1 MKHFPLF
8 LNLGGRRVLI
18 VGAGEGVARKVRLLS
33 DSGASVVLVGTED
46 DLPRETRALA
56 VSAGYEFRA
65 EDVRG
70 YALVFVCETMDETA
84 RRVSAAAIEA
94 GVPVNVQDR
103 AELSTFIMPAI
114 LDRDPVTVAVSTGG
128 ASPMLA
134 RAIRD
139 LAGAALP
146 RGIGRLA
153 DVLREFRR
161 EVADRSPSP
170 DLRRRFWEAIGIDIF
185 DRFADGDEAA
195 LRRRVRQLLDK
206 FLRAERATIHIVGAG
221 PGDPGLLTVRAL
233 RVLQL
238 ADVVLYDRLVDDRII
253 DCAGSRARLLC
264 VGKSRAADA
273 PKQDDINRLM
283 ADLATAG
290 RRVVRLKSG
299 DPFVFGRGGE
309 EIEYLAR
316 MGLRVEVVPGI
327 TAALGCA
334 AYAGIPLT
342 HRDCASSVTFISGRG
357 AHGREADLDWAS
369 LARDGQ
375 TLVVYMGVEA
385 ASLVAGR
392 LIENGSD
399 PATPVAVIENGTRPD
414 QRVAIGTLGRL
425 ANLIAQT
432 GIGAPALMIVGDVVR
447 FYRKAEW
454 PRSAEGLDFC
464 AATRNETV
472 TVDRSG
478 NRIQAACCAGES

>member
-18 VGAGEGVARKVRLLS
+18 AGTGEGVTQKLRLLR
-33 DSGASVVLVGTED
+33 DAGASVVLVAPGR
-46 DLPRETRALA
+46 DLPEEVHAHAISLCDEFRVEDLRGCALA
-56 VSAGYEFRA
+56 
-65 EDVRG
+65 
-70 YALVFVCETMDETA
+70 FVCGADDETA
-84 RRVSAAAIEA
+84 RRVSAAAIES

-103 AELSTFIMPAI
+103 VELSTFIMPAI

-139 LAGAALP
+139 LAGAILP
-146 RGIGRLA
+146 RRIGRLA
-153 DVLREFRR
+153 SVLKEFRR
-161 EVADRSPSP
+161 EVAERIPSF
-170 DLRRRFWEAIGIDIF
+170 DLRRRFWDGLGIDIF

-195 LRRRVRQLLDK
+195 LRRRIRQLVDDYPSV
-206 FLRAERATIHIVGAG
+206 AEGSVHIVGAG
-221 PGDPGLLTVRAL
+221 PGDPRLLTVRAL

-253 DCAGSRARLLC
+253 ECIGPRARLIY
-264 VGKSRAADA
+264 VGKSVEAGA
-273 PKQDDINRLM
+273 PKQDEINRLM
-283 ADLATAG
+283 ADLAIAG
-290 RRVVRLKSG
+290 CRVVRLKSG

-316 MGLRVEVVPGI
+316 LGLSVEVVPGI

-357 AHGREADLDWAS
+357 AYGREPDLDWAG
-369 LARDGQ
+369 LARGGQ
-375 TLVVYMGVEA
+375 TLVVYMGVETA
-385 ASLVAGR
+385 AAIAGR

-399 PATPVAVIENGTRPD
+399 PATPVAAIENGTRPD
-414 QRVAIGTLGRL
+414 QMVVIGSLGGLADLIADNEIDAPAVIIVGRVARL
-425 ANLIAQT
+425 CGKSELRPAFTRCHSACDGAIA
-432 GIGAPALMIVGDVVR
+432 
-447 FYRKAEW
+447 
-454 PRSAEGLDFC
+454 S
-464 AATRNETV
+464 
-472 TVDRSG
+472 
-478 NRIQAACCAGES
+478 